1 MMQAID
7 PHRLK
12 RTRTSHGLTQDEL
25 AKKARLNKQTIYRIE
40 SGPVESEKRQRRKG
54 TIERLARALNVDPEV
69 LTGEK
74 PIPTDTIQPAGPTD
88 ESAYQLNAR
97 VSGAIRNAFSL
108 VALRYKISVSRIVE
122 LAPFLFVLAAEGSIR
137 RRRELLDE
145 LEGAFDC
152 ASRLRPNFPHLPFW
166 IAETYEQSEAVAA
179 EEKSIADRDLFGAT
193 IPDHVFALYKSR
205 AEEPQYDE
213 DEDNP
218 FVAYLKELAANHGAA
233 IDVFGPRST
242 WYRVCQAEANDLA
255 GEDERLANGILNG
268 WVLIHDMPRE
278 LLKKDAV
285 SERLEWMRPKIEDAY
300 RAVLGS
306 LGEQEEAK

>member
-1 MMQAID
+1 
-7 PHRLK
+7 
-12 RTRTSHGLTQDEL
+12 LTNW
-25 AKKARLNKQTIYRIE
+25 KARSTALLGCGQIFHTCHSGLQRHTSRAKPSPLRKNLSLIGIYLEQRSQT
-40 SGPVESEKRQRRKG
+40 
-54 TIERLARALNVDPEV
+54 T
-69 LTGEK
+69 
-74 PIPTDTIQPAGPTD
+74 
-88 ESAYQLNAR
+88 
-97 VSGAIRNAFSL
+97 FSPL
-108 VALRYKISVSRIVE
+108 
-122 LAPFLFVLAAEGSIR
+122 
-137 RRRELLDE
+137 
-145 LEGAFDC
+145 
-152 ASRLRPNFPHLPFW
+152 
-166 IAETYEQSEAVAA
+166 YE
-179 EEKSIADRDLFGAT
+179 
-193 IPDHVFALYKSR
+193 SR

-233 IDVFGPRST
+233 IDAFGPRST